1 MTALQMMDGVGVCW
15 CRWAYKMGRRSEATE
30 HMIIRLPAGLE
41 IHVHGVGCA
50 VVRGRCMGR
59 GHTSALAVGCNQ
71 DATPQLAAGRGAGGG
86 RPGGCRGRLPRIVDN
101 TRTANL

>member
-15 CRWAYKMGRRSEATE
+15 CRWAYKMGRRSEAAE

-59 GHTSALAVGCNQ
+59 GRYKRAMAVWMHNPTSRC
-71 DATPQLAAGRGAGGG
+71 GGG
-86 RPGGCRGRLPRIVDN
+86 EAAAYCR
-101 TRTANL
+101 